1 MKISRTAR
9 AILVCLLT
17 SLLFGLSFIFIRMS
31 VTEVSVLSM
40 LSWRH
45 MLALA
50 AMTLCAKAGI
60 FKIDL
65 KGKNIKPLL
74 KLSIYQPILYYI
86 FESAGVKNTTASE
99 SGIMMA
105 TIPIVTMI
113 CAAIFL
119 REKPSKPQVL
129 FIVITVAGAVL
140 AAGVG
145 GVQAS
150 SNFLGYGFLTLAI
163 LCDAG
168 FSLTTQT
175 IQGFTSSER
184 TYVMCTSGAVVFT
197 AGALIENI
205 ASGTIMEFVTLP
217 FKDAGFLICLL
228 YLSIGC
234 NIIAFLCMNYSISI
248 IGATRRSAFAG
259 LSTVVTMVASVI
271 ILHETIL
278 PLQIVAA
285 VLILTGVTGVNVVGI
300 MNEKK
305 AAMNT

>member
-1 MKISRTAR
+1 MKNPKTVR
-9 AILVCLLT
+9 AILLCLLT

-31 VTEVSVLSM
+31 VTEVSVLTM

-45 MLALA
+45 MIALA
-50 AMTLCAKAGI
+50 AMTICAKAGI

-65 KGKNIKPLL
+65 KGKDIKPLL

-99 SGIMMA
+99 SGIMIA

-119 REKPSKPQVL
+119 KEKPSKLQAL
-129 FIVITVAGAVL
+129 FIVLTVLGAVL

-150 SNFLGYGFLTLAI
+150 SNFIGYGFLTLAI

-168 FSLTTQT
+168 FSLTTQS
-175 IQGFTSSER
+175 IHGFTSSER
-184 TYVMCTSGAVVFT
+184 TYVMCASGAVVFT
-197 AGALIENI
+197 AGALVEHI
-205 ASGTIMEFVTLP
+205 ASGTVIEFITLP
-217 FKDAGFLICLL
+217 FTDTGFLICLL
-228 YLSIGC
+228 YLAIGC
-234 NIIAFLCMNYSISI
+234 NIIAFLCINYSISI

-259 LSTVVTMVASVI
+259 LSTVVTMIASVI
-271 ILHETIL
+271 ILDETIL
-278 PLQIVAA
+278 PLQILAA
-285 VLILTGVTGVNVVGI
+285 ALILIGVTGVNMVGI
-300 MNEKK
+300 MNETKPQ
-305 AAMNT
+305 